1 MQNAFLQNAANNIT
15 SAIGTK
21 MGIPMPVG
29 LAKGGVVSGG
39 SGYRDDVPAMLT
51 GGEFVMRKSAVQ
63 KYGASNLERM
73 NSGGMFVPGTRG
85 GGAIS
90 GENDLRAFANQSTT
104 SGATDVLRGGGSSA
118 FINLEDESQKLSRY
132 ALLGDDTINQ
142 EVRGAKMQAFDIL
155 KNKSDFEKQQKE
167 AEKQQKKALIR
178 QMIGTV
184 AGAALS
190 YGAGKAFGPK
200 NNIDPKEFDKALVP
214 DLNRGSITT
223 GSFGS
228 MLKGSANRTPLTTP
242 KFTSP
247 NQQTFIPFN
256 GAYGGA
262 VRRYASGGPTDDI
275 PAMLMSGEY
284 VMNRGASRKYGK
296 QFLDSMNQGRAPR
309 FADGGEAAPS
319 APTTTTESNV
329 KGMGDVNININVT
342 GQTSQ
347 TESQG
352 DSGKGGIDYKKMSE
366 KIKMVVMETLNEE
379 KRLGG
384 SLRTR

>member
-1 MQNAFLQNAANNIT
+1 MQDAFLRNAANNIT

-21 MGIPMPVG
+21 MGIPMPG
-29 LAKGGVVSGG
+29 MAKGGVVSGG

-104 SGATDVLRGGGSSA
+104 SGATDALKGSGSSA

-167 AEKQQKKALIR
+167 AEKQQKKALVR
-178 QMIGTV
+178 QMIATV
-184 AGAALS
+184 ATAALS
-190 YGAGKAFGPK
+190 YGAGKMAGP
-200 NNIDPKEFDKALVP
+200 PKIAGASPAVP
-214 DLNRGSITT
+214 GQFLKDAT
-223 GSFGS
+223 SF
-228 MLKGSANRTPLTTP
+228 AVP
-242 KFTSP
+242 KV
-247 NQQTFIPFN
+247 
-256 GAYGGA
+256 AYGGMI
-262 VRRYASGGPTDDI
+262 RRYASGGPTDDI

-319 APTTTTESNV
+319 SPTTTTESNA
-329 KGMGDVNININVT
+329 KGMGDVSININVT

-347 TESQG
+347 TETQG